1 MTLNREKLIET
12 TAKAMLKYNSFTEDC
27 AQLGTF
33 EETWESTKWHW
44 LKMAEDA
51 LKAIGGYLPSVKYY
65 IADYQDNKVIDRE
78 IFFPFEGEELDK
90 IWNDATD
97 NYAQFKNICEGK

>member
-33 EETWESTKWHW
+33 EETWEATKWHW

-51 LKAIGGYLPSVKYY
+51 LKAIGGYLPD
-65 IADYQDNKVIDRE
+65 ADFTDSSTLEACRLAVIYR
-78 IFFPFEGEELDK
+78 
-90 IWNDATD
+90 
-97 NYAQFKNICEGK
+97 QFKNICEGK